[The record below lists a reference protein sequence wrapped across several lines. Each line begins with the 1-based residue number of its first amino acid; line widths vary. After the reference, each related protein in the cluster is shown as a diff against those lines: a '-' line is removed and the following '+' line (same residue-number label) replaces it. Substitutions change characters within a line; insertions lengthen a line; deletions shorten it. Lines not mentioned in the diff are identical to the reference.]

1 MKKGSIAAWRY
12 LWKVRGWLPCS
23 GKLKREIMARIKT
36 VLNDYLNDH
45 PDADFAE
52 LSHRFGTPKQ
62 VASSYVEDMDTEEL
76 LRNLR
81 IRRRILG
88 IVASTAFVV
97 VALWVGTVTYVI
109 IHNEK
114 TAHGYIVVGPPQV
127 IESVE
132 YETEP
137 KAETRPT
144 LVKRQVP

>member
-1 MKKGSIAAWRY
+1 MKKGNIAAWRY

-52 LSHRFGTPKQ
+52 LSYRFGTPKQ

-76 LRNLR
+76 LHNLR

-88 IVASTAFVV
+88 IVVGTALIV
-97 VALWVGTVTYVI
+97 VALWIGTVTLVI
-109 IHNEK
+109 VHNERL
-114 TAHGYIVVGPPQV
+114 AHGYGVLGE
-127 IESVE
+127 IEIIDQTV
-132 YETEP
+132 YETD
-137 KAETRPT
+137 PT
-144 LVKRQVP
+144 TLPFPLE

>member
-1 MKKGSIAAWRY
+1 MKKGNIAAWRY

-52 LSHRFGTPKQ
+52 LSYRFGTPKQ

-81 IRRRILG
+81 IRSRILG
-88 IVASTAFVV
+88 IVAGTALIVIV
-97 VALWVGTVTYVI
+97 LWVGTVTYAI
-109 IHNEK
+109 IHNEQMS
-114 TAHGYIVVGPPQV
+114 HGYMVIGPVEV
-127 IESVE
+127 IDETV
-132 YETEP
+132 YETD
-137 KAETRPT
+137 PT
-144 LVKRQVP
+144 TLPTPTE

>member
-1 MKKGSIAAWRY
+1 MKKGNIAAWRY
-12 LWKVRGWLPCS
+12 LWKVGGWLPCS

-36 VLNDYLNDH
+36 VLDDYLNDH

-88 IVASTAFVV
+88 IAVGTALIVI
-97 VALWVGTVTYVI
+97 AIWIGTVTYLI
-109 IHNEK
+109 IHNESFSY
-114 TAHGYIVVGPPQV
+114 GYIVVGEAEV
-127 IESVE
+127 IDRTE
-132 YETEP
+132 YESEPTTLPTPTE
-137 KAETRPT
+137 
-144 LVKRQVP
+144 